1 MRKLILFTVAL
12 LCAASLWADEMEGPW
27 KYESMKSGTCGNNQN
42 QSISYNQL
50 DNSHSWGSIFF
61 WNNDDGIGFK
71 VEGTSAD
78 NSKNAV
84 FSIYSMTRAIPSY
97 AKCRFGWKFMIGSKN
112 TRHYSRVA
120 LYANDNLEVLKALK
134 VDFTIDSR
142 ADSGKIYRVWFMDNK
157 HFYDNI
163 LYGPGSMDYHY
174 FDFNNL
180 GGHDTTDISTYLM
193 LTHVVQTETGQKSL
207 YELGALKH
215 VELIE
220 TWSYS
225 KHVSFHANGGSG
237 MMDGLFFETS
247 GNLPANTFVREGYTF
262 AGWSTTPDGAV
273 EYTDG
278 AEITA
283 SENDKGRVNLYAVWT
298 PDTYTIAYE
307 LNGGSAGNPTTYH
320 FNEALALTA
329 PTKADYSFLGW
340 TGSNGNVPQTDVAI
354 AKGSTGNKSFTAH
367 WVGNAVA
374 GTINLI
380 AAIGT
385 VEYTEACKEKID
397 AARSAYNAL
406 STEDQALVS
415 NYVTLIAAE
424 TAYEAARD
432 AAGNTTINFQD
443 KDDTPLA
450 VQTIQL
456 DYPEAPVIAGYT
468 FQYWQVV
475 EKNLSDGIIRLQA
488 VYTST
493 PTDLDETIV
502 NRQSSNR
509 KFIKDGNLYILKDEF
524 IYTINGQRVNKSSIK
539 LNRK

>member
-12 LCAASLWADEMEGPW
+12 LCAASMWADEMEGPW
-27 KYESMKSGTCGNNQN
+27 KYESMKSGTCGKNQN

-71 VEGTSAD
+71 VEGKSTD
-78 NSKNAV
+78 DSKNAV

-120 LYANDNLEVLKALK
+120 LYANDNLEVLKALN

-142 ADSGKIYRVWFMDNK
+142 ADSGKVYRVWFMDNK

-180 GGHDTTDISTYLM
+180 GGHDTTDMSTYLM

-215 VELIE
+215 EELIE
-220 TWSYS
+220 IWSYS

-237 MMDGLFFETS
+237 MMSGFCCETS

-298 PDTYTIAYE
+298 PNTYDIAYE
-307 LNGGSAGNPTTYH
+307 LNGGSAGNPETYH

-329 PTKADYSFLGW
+329 PTKSGYGFLGW

-380 AAIGT
+380 NAIGEVT
-385 VEYTEACKEKID
+385 TESGEAIA
-397 AARSAYNAL
+397 AARAAYTNL
-406 STEDQALVS
+406 SEEDQALVS
-415 NYVTLIAAE
+415 NYATLTAAE
-424 TAYEAARD
+424 AAYEAL
-432 AAGNTTINFQD
+432 AGNTTVNFMQGETSLRSQKID
-443 KDDTPLA
+443 
-450 VQTIQL
+450 L
-456 DYPEAPVIAGYT
+456 DYPEAPEEPGFT

-488 VYTST
+488 VYTQNT
-493 PTDLDETIV
+493 PTDLDETIG

>member
-1 MRKLILFTVAL
+1 MKQKILLFTAL
-12 LCAASLWADEMEGPW
+12 LCAASMWADDPQMEGPW
-27 KYESMKSGTCGNNQN
+27 KYESMRSGTCGTNQN

-50 DNSHSWGSIFF
+50 DNSHSWGSITF
-61 WNNDDGIGFK
+61 WNNDDGIGFTVTGK
-71 VEGTSAD
+71 SAD
-78 NSKNAV
+78 DSKNAV
-84 FSIYSMTRAIPSY
+84 FSLYSMTRSIPPY
-97 AKCRFGWKFMIGSKN
+97 TKCRFAWRIKIGSKN

-120 LYANDNLEVLKALK
+120 LYACDDLEVLKALR

-142 ADSGKIYRVWFMDNK
+142 PDSGKVYRLWFMDNQ
-157 HFYDNI
+157 HFYDHI
-163 LYGPGSMDYHY
+163 LFGPGSTIYHN

-193 LTHVVQTETGQKSL
+193 LTHVVQTVDGMKDLE
-207 YELGALKH
+207 EMGAMKH

-237 MMDGLFFETS
+237 MMSGFCCETS

-262 AGWSTTPDGAV
+262 AGWSTTPNGAV

-307 LNGGSAGNPTTYH
+307 LNGGSAGNPATYH

-340 TGSNGNVPQTDVAI
+340 TGSNGNVPQLSVSI
-354 AKGSTGNKSFTAH
+354 IKGSSGDKSFTAH
-367 WVGNAVA
+367 WVSNAVNY
-374 GTINLI
+374 TSDLI
-380 AAIGT
+380 DAIGA
-385 VEYTEACKEKID
+385 VGYTPESKEKID
-397 AARSAYNAL
+397 AARAAYDAL
-406 STEDQALVS
+406 SAADQALVS
-415 NYVTLIAAE
+415 NYTTLTAAE
-424 TAYEAARD
+424 EAYEAVRD

-468 FQYWQVV
+468 FQYWQVI
-475 EKNLSDGIIRLQA
+475 EKNLTDGTIRLQA
-488 VYTST
+488 VYTENT
-493 PTDLDETIV
+493 PTGIEDV
-502 NRQSSNR
+502 NDQWQMTNG
-509 KFIKDGNLYILKDEF
+509 KFIKNGNLYILKEEF
-524 IYTINGQRVNKSSIK
+524 IYTINGQKVK
-539 LNRK
+539 